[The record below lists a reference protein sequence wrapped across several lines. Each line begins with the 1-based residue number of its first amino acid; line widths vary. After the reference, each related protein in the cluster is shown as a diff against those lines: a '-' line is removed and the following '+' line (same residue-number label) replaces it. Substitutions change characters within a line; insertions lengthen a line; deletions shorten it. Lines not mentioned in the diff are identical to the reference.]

1 MNAADAL
8 DLFQAALWLALIGAG
23 PAVLVASVV
32 GVLIALFQAVT
43 QIQEAT
49 LTFIPKIIAMALV
62 FAFTATLS
70 GGHFSAFAE
79 QVYLR
84 IEKGYD
90 R

>member
-1 MNAADAL
+1 
-8 DLFQAALWLALIGAG
+8 
-23 PAVLVASVV
+23 
-32 GVLIALFQAVT
+32 
-43 QIQEAT
+43 
-49 LTFIPKIIAMALV
+49 MALV